1 MDADLDVSW
10 GSGAL
15 GGDDLEELLNSMAPP
30 PIRQEAESTKS
41 PFTVVKKV
49 KRKLEGGEA
58 KPREKAVSFSEDT
71 DKEEKKARQKQDPPR
86 KEEKKASQKQDPPRK
101 EEKETKPKQD
111 PPRKEEKEAKPKH
124 KSLSRIEDPLQ
135 YHAKPKDLSLNALK
149 RPRGEEEEEKEGSN
163 GKPRVATSS
172 AIAKVRQ
179 KFTSLPLHAK
189 IIEHLEKAED
199 KGGFGFLQATF
210 VQTAVVPLLASSSSR
225 QNVLIKS
232 QTGSGKTLAYLLPIV
247 NDLLS
252 IQPNVERGDGTRA
265 LVIAPTRE
273 LCGQIASVLDK
284 LTQCCVNIV
293 GGCITGGERRKSEK
307 ARLRK
312 GIVVLVG
319 TPGRLLDHLKTT
331 ESFKLPLLRWVVLD
345 EADRLLDMGFE
356 QSILDIL
363 SIVRGER
370 LPGLKAPQP
379 SEGDKERALKDAAAN
394 LQQRWAKQSAQR
406 AKVCGDTGGIVH
418 LMASATLTNGVKQL
432 AMPVMGGAGF
442 VVVDSDRGSVSRVET
457 KEDLLLLG
465 AGGGGGGGGSSGATQ
480 HGSSSSG
487 GVVDFGNDD
496 EGNGNDI
503 DEQEQEH
510 ATKKARTSLVK
521 GEEME
526 APEQLAQYYMM
537 VTCKWRLSALVS
549 FLRAHAHQKLVVFFA
564 TCDSVDFHALL
575 LREADWP
582 VELDPD
588 FSRQGQGGDADADGQ
603 DEGASTAKQE
613 ASMKQVLEPLP
624 SHFPGMFGKQF
635 TLYRLHGSVPQLA
648 RQAVFKE
655 FCAAKTGVLLCTD
668 VAARGLDLPRVDWI
682 LQYDPPCETADYVHR
697 VGRTARKGLG
707 GSALLFLL
715 PSEANYVQL
724 LSSHRLNPEA
734 LSLQSLFLDTATRY
748 IPGAAKFKNQDEMA
762 AVILQRR
769 LESVVHSNR
778 PLLAAA
784 RQAFRSF
791 VRAYAT
797 HSSDTKGIFSVQ
809 ALHLGHVAKSF
820 ALRESP
826 KALHNKED
834 IMAKIF
840 NGAFSDANSAQNKKL
855 TRKDRDEKY
864 ALSNQRSG
872 SGGGGGGGGGSKKKQ
887 GKDKQKSRKMG
898 SSSSSAPSGKF
909 RKAGGGYFR
918 KKLRAQTQSEFAN

>member
-1 MDADLDVSW
+1 
-10 GSGAL
+10 
-15 GGDDLEELLNSMAPP
+15 
-30 PIRQEAESTKS
+30 
-41 PFTVVKKV
+41 
-49 KRKLEGGEA
+49 
-58 KPREKAVSFSEDT
+58 
-71 DKEEKKARQKQDPPR
+71 
-86 KEEKKASQKQDPPRK
+86 
-101 EEKETKPKQD
+101 
-111 PPRKEEKEAKPKH
+111 
-124 KSLSRIEDPLQ
+124 
-135 YHAKPKDLSLNALK
+135 
-149 RPRGEEEEEKEGSN
+149 
-163 GKPRVATSS
+163 
-172 AIAKVRQ
+172 
-179 KFTSLPLHAK
+179 
-189 IIEHLEKAED
+189 
-199 KGGFGFLQATF
+199 
-210 VQTAVVPLLASSSSR
+210 
-225 QNVLIKS
+225 
-232 QTGSGKTLAYLLPIV
+232 
-247 NDLLS
+247 
-252 IQPNVERGDGTRA
+252 
-265 LVIAPTRE
+265 
-273 LCGQIASVLDK
+273 
-284 LTQCCVNIV
+284 
-293 GGCITGGERRKSEK
+293 
-307 ARLRK
+307 
-312 GIVVLVG
+312 
-319 TPGRLLDHLKTT
+319 
-331 ESFKLPLLRWVVLD
+331 
-345 EADRLLDMGFE
+345 
-356 QSILDIL
+356 
-363 SIVRGER
+363 
-370 LPGLKAPQP
+370 
-379 SEGDKERALKDAAAN
+379 
-394 LQQRWAKQSAQR
+394 
-406 AKVCGDTGGIVH
+406 
-418 LMASATLTNGVKQL
+418 
-432 AMPVMGGAGF
+432 
-442 VVVDSDRGSVSRVET
+442 VSRVET

-465 AGGGGGGGGSSGATQ
+465 AGGKGSSGAAQ
-480 HGSSSSG
+480 HSPSSSG
-487 GVVDFGNDD
+487 GVIDFGNDD
-496 EGNGNDI
+496 EGNDN
-503 DEQEQEH
+503 DEQEQEQ

-588 FSRQGQGGDADADGQ
+588 FSRQGQGSDADADGQ
-603 DEGASTAKQE
+603 DEGASTATQE

-864 ALSNQRSG
+864 ALSNQRSSGGG
-872 SGGGGGGGGGSKKKQ
+872 SGGGNKKKQ